1 MNTKQ
6 AVKFFQTTKPLCI
19 MLKMQNFVAAYR
31 VLIQSVQ
38 DKKTERPSEGRG
50 NAYSLLVFSTWKPT
64 P

>member
-6 AVKFFQTTKPLCI
+6 LFQFFQTTKPLSI
-19 MLKMQNFVAAYR
+19 LKMQNFVAAYG

-38 DKKTERPSEGRG
+38 DKKTERSSEGHG
-50 NAYSLLVFSTWKPT
+50 NAYSLLVFSTFKPA

>member
-6 AVKFFQTTKPLCI
+6 AVKFFKTTKPLCI

-38 DKKTERPSEGRG
+38 DKKTERSSEGCG
-50 NAYSLLVFSTWKPT
+50 NAYSLLVFST
-64 P
+64 